1 MNLGVSLGEFIAFMT
16 VFVIPAI
23 VIIYIANR
31 FFRLRERKLEIE
43 AMNAAEKAAQYA
55 AQTGEIEQRLRV
67 VEQIVTDSG
76 VHTGAQIEAL
86 RQPPQIGRNPERA
99 AAAEDSSISRP

>member
-1 MNLGVSLGEFIAFMT
+1 MNLGVSLGEFIAFIS
-16 VFVIPAI
+16 VLVIPAA

-55 AQTGEIEQRLRV
+55 SQSREIEERLRV
-67 VEQIVTDSG
+67 VEQIVTDGG
-76 VHTGAQIEAL
+76 VQTAAQIEAL
-86 RQPPQIGRNPERA
+86 RQPPNVA
-99 AAAEDSSISRP
+99 AAKDR